1 MTIEAFYQTMGV
13 NSEGILARFATE
25 ERVKKYLGK
34 MLDDKTFANLAKAME
49 QADYEQAF
57 FAVHTLKGIAAN
69 LDLLPLYQACGQLT
83 EMLREQKQPDEA
95 QVNAVYKQVQAAYEN
110 VMTLIPEVL

>member
-1 MTIEAFYQTMGV
+1 MTIKEFYETMGV
-13 NSEGILARFATE
+13 NSEGIIARFATE

-34 MLDDKTFANLAKAME
+34 LLEDKTFLNLAKAIE

-57 FAVHTLKGIAAN
+57 FAVHTLKGVAAN

-83 EMLREQKQPDEA
+83 EILREQKRPDEA
-95 QVNAVYKQVQAAYEN
+95 EARALYRRVQAAYES
-110 VMTLIPEVL
+110 VIAQIPQVL